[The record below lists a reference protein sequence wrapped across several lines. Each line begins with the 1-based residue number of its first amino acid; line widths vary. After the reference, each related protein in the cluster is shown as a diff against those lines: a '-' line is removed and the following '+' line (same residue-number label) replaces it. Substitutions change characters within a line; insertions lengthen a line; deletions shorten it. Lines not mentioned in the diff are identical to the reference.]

1 MQKEW
6 KNIEDFPSYE
16 VSNYGE
22 IRNKKTNRI
31 LKAWSTERGYPR
43 VDLCKDGNKKP
54 YRIHRLVAKHFV
66 PNPQNKTYVN
76 HKDGNK
82 KNNKANNLEWCTAK
96 ENTAHA
102 IKNGLLKPINFYQKG
117 ENHPMKPINFYQK
130 GENHPNAKL
139 SNKDVVA
146 IKKAIK
152 SGIDSSEIYK
162 NFDITK
168 SQLCDIKHGR
178 KWNHIQ
184 I

>member
-6 KNIEDFPSYE
+6 KNIEDFPNYE
-16 VSNYGE
+16 ISNYGE
-22 IRNKKTNRI
+22 IRNKKTDKI

-54 YRIHRLVAKHFV
+54 YRIHRLVTKYFV

-82 KNNKANNLEWCTAK
+82 KNNRADNLEWCTAK
-96 ENTAHA
+96 ENTTHA

-117 ENHPMKPINFYQK
+117 ENHP
-130 GENHPNAKL
+130 NARL

-152 SGIDSSEIYK
+152 SDTDSSEIYK